1 MAIPLPIETD
11 RLFLR
16 PFDPESDSEPM
27 LAVYGDAEVMCFI
40 PGGALRGLEAVKETL
55 ERYAQAQETRGFSS
69 WAVVE
74 RDGGL
79 LIGDAGFGLF
89 RPTGD
94 VELGYTLRRDR
105 WGYGYAT
112 EAARACLAAGF
123 AHLDVTRIVALVD
136 EENVGSTRV
145 AERVGMARID
155 TIEAHGRPHAFF
167 ALSR

>member
-1 MAIPLPIETD
+1 M
-11 RLFLR
+11 
-16 PFDPESDSEPM
+16 
-27 LAVYGDAEVMCFI
+27 
-40 PGGALRGLEAVKETL
+40 
-55 ERYAQAQETRGFSS
+55 
-69 WAVVE
+69 VE

-79 LIGDAGFGLF
+79 VIGDAGLALF

-136 EENVGSTRV
+136 EENVSSARV